1 MTQDDYIYTLPFVVI
16 LFCIA
21 CRAAG
26 APDAFLMPVIMGC
39 FALIQPPRK
48 PPQP

>member
-16 LFCIA
+16 LVCVVCKA
-21 CRAAG
+21 LG
-26 APDAFLMPVIMGC
+26 GPDNFLMPVIMGA
-39 FALIQPPRK
+39 FALIQPPKK

>member
-16 LFCIA
+16 LVCVVCMA
-21 CRAAG
+21 LG
-26 APDAFLMPVIMGC
+26 GPDTFLMPVIMGA
-39 FALIQPPRK
+39 FALIQPPKK